1 MAEAQ
6 KEDKL
11 ANKKITTRAE
21 NYSDWYLDVVEAA
34 ELAEHAAVRGCMVIK
49 PYGYAIWETIQ
60 KTLDA
65 KFKETGVQNA
75 YFPLFIPKKFL
86 EKEAEHVEGFSPEVA
101 VVTYAGGA
109 ELKEPL
115 IVRPTSETIMYDAFS
130 RWVQSYRDLPLLIN
144 QWANVVR
151 WEMRPRLFLRTT
163 EFLWQEG
170 HTVHATQEEADERA
184 RLMLGIYKDLAEELL
199 AIPVI
204 PGVKSEGQKF
214 AGALRTYSVEA
225 MMQDGKSLQFAT
237 SHNLGDNFSKVFGIQ
252 FSDSQGNKQFGWQT
266 SWGLST
272 RSIGALIMVHSDDN
286 GLVLPPQVAPIQIVI
301 VPVWPKENEKE
312 AVDLEVK
319 KIVEEIKNSKN
330 FRFVVDNSDKRPGE
344 KFFAWERKG
353 VPLRLEIGLKDIANN
368 SVVLARRDTAEKKT
382 VKRDVLLPEI
392 EKLLAEIQKN
402 LYGRALDY
410 RNKKI
415 KEVDNL
421 ADFKKEIANG
431 NFVLA
436 YWCEDKETEAKIKEE
451 TGAVVSCIPL
461 EQTSSEGKCV
471 YSGKLS
477 KRKAFFAKSY

>member
-1 MAEAQ
+1 MEEIK

-21 NYSDWYLDVVEAA
+21 NYSDWYLDIVEAA
-34 ELAEHAAVRGCMVIK
+34 GLAEHAAVRGCMVIK
-49 PYGYAIWETIQ
+49 PYGYAIWEAIQ
-60 KTLDA
+60 KNLDA

-130 RWVQSYRDLPLLIN
+130 RWIQSYRDLPLLIN

-170 HTVHATQEEADERA
+170 HTVHAMEEEADERA
-184 RLMLGIYKDLAEELL
+184 RLMLNVYKGLAEEFL

-214 AGALRTYSVEA
+214 AGALRTYSIEA

-237 SHNLGDNFSKVFGIQ
+237 SHNLGDNFSKAFGIQ

-286 GLVLPPQVAPIQIVI
+286 GLVLPPKVAPIQLVI
-301 VPVWPKENEKE
+301 VPVYPKENEKGT
-312 AVDLEVK
+312 VDLEVK
-319 KIVEEIKNSKN
+319 KIEEELKIKANI
-330 FRFVVDNSDKRPGE
+330 RFTVDGSEKRPGE
-344 KFFAWERKG
+344 KFFEWERKG
-353 VPLRLEIGLKDIANN
+353 VPLRLEIGLKDIGSN
-368 SVVLARRDTAEKKT
+368 SVVLARRDTAEKKS
-382 VKRDVLLPEI
+382 VKRDVLISEI
-392 EKLLAEIQKN
+392 EKLLEEIQKN
-402 LYGRALDY
+402 LYNRALAY
-410 RNKKI
+410 RDKKI
-415 KEVDNL
+415 KEVSNL
-421 ADFKKEIANG
+421 ADFKKEIEAG

-436 YWCEDKETEAKIKEE
+436 YWSEEEETEAKIKEE

-461 EQTSSEGKCV
+461 KQDYPEGQCV
-471 YSGKLS
+471 YSGRPA
-477 KRKAFFAKSY
+477 KRKALFAKSY

>member
-1 MAEAQ
+1 MEEAQ
-6 KEDKL
+6 KENKL

-21 NYSDWYLDVVEAA
+21 NYSDWYLDIIEAA
-34 ELAEHAAVRGCMVIK
+34 GLAEHAAVRGCMVIK
-49 PYGYAIWETIQ
+49 PYGYAIWEAIQ
-60 KTLDA
+60 RTLDA

-86 EKEAEHVEGFSPEVA
+86 EKEAKHVEGFSPEVA

-130 RWVQSYRDLPLLIN
+130 RWIQSYRDLPLLIN
-144 QWANVVR
+144 QWANIVR
-151 WEMRPRLFLRTT
+151 WEKRPRLFLRTT

-170 HTVHATQEEADERA
+170 HTVHATQEEADARA
-184 RLMLGIYKDLAEELL
+184 RLMLNVYKSLAEEFL

-204 PGVKSEGQKF
+204 LGVKSEGQKF

-237 SHNLGDNFSKVFGIQ
+237 SHNLGDNFSKAFGIQ

-286 GLVLPPQVAPIQIVI
+286 GLVLPPKAAPIQIVI

-312 AVDLEVK
+312 AVNLEVK
-319 KIVEEIKNSKN
+319 KISEEIKSSKN
-330 FRFVVDNSDKRPGE
+330 FRFVVDNSEKRPGE
-344 KFFAWERKG
+344 KFFEWERKG

-382 VKRDVLLPEI
+382 VKRDVLILEI
-392 EKLLAEIQKN
+392 EKLLDEIQKN
-402 LYGRALDY
+402 LYNRALDY

-421 ADFKKEIANG
+421 VDFKKEIENG

-436 YWCEDKETEAKIKEE
+436 YWCEDEETEAKIKKE
-451 TGAVVSCIPL
+451 TGAVVSCIL
-461 EQTSSEGKCV
+461 LDQAWSEGKCV
-471 YSGKLS
+471 YSGKS
-477 KRKAFFAKSY
+477 AKRKALFAKSY